1 MFAFVILKKAGIGA
15 LSMNET
21 YVKQIAVGAAV
32 SLAVLALVNRVPAV
46 KKAVMGATA

>member
-1 MFAFVILKKAGIGA
+1 MTKANI
-15 LSMNET
+15 
-21 YVKQIAVGAAV
+21 KQIAIGAAV